1 VWRRLLPP
9 LAVLLGLLVTL
20 LGGVLVTARK
30 DALDAETRHMF
41 SDTQNDLR
49 ATLELQADGLDMLI
63 DSLMRSPIMKGFLIA
78 RNRDA
83 LQTMYGP
90 LFQSLLDR
98 HDITHFY
105 FHLPDGVNLLRL
117 HQPDRHGDLITRF
130 TRREA
135 ARTDAPA
142 WGVELGPLGTLTLRV
157 VRPVTHDGERIG
169 FIELGREIYEA
180 LDHAHAIDDLDIAIL
195 IDKTRLRREDWE
207 AGMAML
213 GRPAEWD
220 RFPTHVLVYASR
232 AEVERIVPRLTDA
245 GEANGPDEPGE
256 VFERLQTDSRQWHA
270 RLLPYRD
277 ADGTLIGRL
286 VLARDVTGA
295 LTNFRWLAGGIIAAT
310 VLILGALLLVL
321 STILRR
327 TDRDIAAHQAK
338 LTASEE
344 RLRATLLSIGDAVI
358 TTDPDGRVTQMNP
371 VAETMTGWTHAD
383 AVGRPLAEV
392 FAIRN
397 ASTGTP
403 VESPVQAVLASGQ
416 PVELGNDT
424 VLAARDGTDRQI
436 ADSAA
441 PIRTPDGAMLGVVL
455 VFRDVTEIYQAR
467 QEIQRLNERFR
478 VATGAAG
485 IGVWE
490 LDLQSKEL
498 IWDERM
504 YVLYGY
510 GDDRP
515 AGGYDLWAKRLHPD
529 DRARVEAEAGTA
541 IAEGSGVFDTGFR
554 VAWPTGEV
562 RHLRAF
568 AHTVRDASD
577 APLRMVGVNYDIT
590 DMHNLQERLRT
601 SERRF
606 RDIVES
612 MSDWVW
618 EIDRDG
624 LLTYVSGRVF
634 ANLGYHPREMV
645 GRAPRDFL
653 IEEDAERF
661 EAALQA
667 AAATGES
674 FKTLE
679 TWARTKSGS
688 FVRLQTSGLPIFDD
702 EGRLRGFRGTNTDVT
717 ERRHIEDVLRL
728 RTRALDAAANGIL
741 IVKADGDQPIVY
753 CNPAFERMT
762 GYTLKEAT
770 GRNCRFLQGE
780 DHDQPDLGDM
790 AARLAD
796 AGLEEERFH
805 GLLRLFTKLGGP
817 FWAQIGIAPVRD
829 GAGAPTHFVAV
840 LEDVSDRIARERD
853 LREARELAEQASVAK
868 STFLARMSHE
878 LRTPL
883 NAIIGFS
890 EMMEHQVFG
899 PLGQHQYTEYVRDIR
914 LSGEYLLALIND
926 VLDMAKVESGRLTL
940 EESRVQPRDALDSA
954 MSMMVRRAEQRSL
967 ALDVTVDESISE
979 LYVDVRAFKQMVIN
993 LVSNALKFTQAGG
1006 RITVDLVRQ
1015 ENGDAALRVRD
1026 TGIGIP
1032 PNELSKVLEP
1042 FHQSALTR
1050 ETTEPGTGLGL
1061 ALVKSL
1067 IELHGGTIALASTV
1081 NVGTTVTLTFPARRV
1096 VSAPSNT
1103 DVAR

>member
-1 VWRRLLPP
+1 LLPP
-9 LAVLLGLLVTL
+9 LSILLSLLVAL

-30 DALDAETRHMF
+30 ESLDAETRHMF
-41 SDTQNDLR
+41 SDTQDDLR
-49 ATLELQADGLDMLI
+49 AILELQADGLGMLI
-63 DSLMRSPIMKGFLIA
+63 DSITRSPIMKHLLIDQDQ
-78 RNRDA
+78 DA
-83 LQTMYGP
+83 LQALFDP
-90 LFQSLLDR
+90 LYRSLRDH
-98 HDITHFY
+98 HDINHFS

-117 HQPDRHGDLITRF
+117 HQPDRHGDLITHF
-130 TRREA
+130 TRKKA

-157 VRPVTHDGERIG
+157 ARPVTNEGKRIG
-169 FIELGREIYEA
+169 FVELGREIYDA
-180 LDHAHAIDDLDIAIL
+180 LERAHTMDQIDLAIL
-195 IDKTRLRREDWE
+195 IDKVRLRREDWE
-207 AGMAML
+207 VGMAML
-213 GRPAEWD
+213 GRSADWS
-220 RFPTHVLVYASR
+220 RFPAHVLVYSSR
-232 AEVERIVPRLTDA
+232 AEVERLVPRLIHT
-245 GEANGPDEPGE
+245 GEAGAPDEPGE
-256 VFERLQTDSRQWHA
+256 VFERLQTDSSQWHA
-270 RLLPYRD
+270 RVLPYRD
-277 ADGTLIGRL
+277 ADGTVIGRL
-286 VLARDVTGA
+286 VVARDVTGA
-295 LTNFRWLAGGIIAAT
+295 LTDFRWLAGGIIAAT
-310 VLILGALLLVL
+310 VLILGTLLVVL

-327 TDRDIAAHQAK
+327 TDRDILTHQGK
-338 LTASEE
+338 LAASEE
-344 RLRATLLSIGDAVI
+344 RLRATLLSIGDAVV

-371 VAETMTGWTHAD
+371 VAETMTGWTSAE
-383 AVGRPLAEV
+383 ATGRPLDEV
-392 FAIRN
+392 FIIRN
-397 ASTGTP
+397 AGTGTP
-403 VESPVQAVLASGQ
+403 VESPVQAVLANGQ

-424 VLAARDGTDRQI
+424 VLAARNGTDRQI

-467 QEIQRLNERFR
+467 KEVQRLNERFR
-478 VATGAAG
+478 IAVESAG

-490 LDLQSKEL
+490 LDLQMQAL

-504 YVLYGY
+504 YALYGC

-515 AGGYDLWAKRLHPD
+515 GGGYDLWAERLHPD
-529 DRARVEAEAGTA
+529 DRARAEAEVQAA
-541 IAEGSGVFDTGFR
+541 ITDSGLLDTGFR
-554 VAWPTGEV
+554 VVWPAGDV

-568 AHTVRDASD
+568 AKTVRDASGK
-577 APLRMVGVNYDIT
+577 PLCMIGVNYDIT
-590 DMHNLQERLRT
+590 DMRHLAERLRT

-618 EIDRDG
+618 EIDRNG
-624 LLTYVSGRVF
+624 LLTYVSGRVV
-634 ANLGYHPREMV
+634 ANLGRQPRELL
-645 GRAPRDFL
+645 GRPPRDFL
-653 IEEDAERF
+653 IENDAERF

-667 AAATGES
+667 AAATGDA
-674 FKTLE
+674 FKSLE
-679 TWARTKSGS
+679 TWARAKDGTL
-688 FVRLQTSGLPIFDD
+688 VRLASSGLPIFDD

-717 ERRHIEDVLRL
+717 ERRQIEDVLRL

-741 IVKADGDQPIVY
+741 IVRADGDQPIVY

-762 GYTLKEAT
+762 GYTQKDAT

-790 AARLAD
+790 AARLVD
-796 AGLEEERFH
+796 ASPDEERFH
-805 GLLRLFTKLGGP
+805 GLLRLFTKLGGA
-817 FWAQIGIAPVRD
+817 FWAQVAIAPVRD
-829 GAGAPTHFVAV
+829 GASAPTHFVAV

-899 PLGQHQYTEYVRDIR
+899 PVGQHQYTEYVRDIR

-940 EESRVQPRDALDSA
+940 EESRFQPRDALDAA
-954 MSMMVRRAEQRSL
+954 MSMMIRRAEQRSL
-967 ALDVTVDESISE
+967 SLDVAVDESISE
-979 LYVDVRAFKQMVIN
+979 LYFDVRAFKQMVIN

-1006 RITVDLVRQ
+1006 RITVELSRRED
-1015 ENGDAALRVRD
+1015 GTAALRVRD

-1067 IELHGGTIALASTV
+1067 IELHGGTIALDSTV
-1081 NVGTTVTLTFPARRV
+1081 NAGTTVTLTFPARRV
-1096 VSAPSNT
+1096 VSASSGT
-1103 DVAR
+1103 DVADPGR